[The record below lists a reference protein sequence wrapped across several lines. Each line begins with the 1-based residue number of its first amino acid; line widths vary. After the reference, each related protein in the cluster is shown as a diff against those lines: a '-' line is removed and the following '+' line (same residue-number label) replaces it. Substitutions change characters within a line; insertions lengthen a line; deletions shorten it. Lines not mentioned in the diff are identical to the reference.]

1 MPALRWILLWPDNK
15 LVLYLLQNFSFRKFP
30 KQTCNMNQVKDILSR
45 KGSSAVSVLPNTTV
59 FEALKIMAEKNIGS
73 VVVMEKD
80 KYLGIVSERDYS
92 RKVILKDKHSTST
105 LVAEIMTTDLPHVFP
120 EDSIDHCM
128 ELMTGNNIRYL
139 PVFNNNKL
147 SGIISITD
155 VVKETIL
162 LQQQTINHLESY
174 IHSGPGL

>member
-1 MPALRWILLWPDNK
+1 
-15 LVLYLLQNFSFRKFP
+15 
-30 KQTCNMNQVKDILSR
+30 MNQVKDILSR
-45 KGSSAVSVLPNTTV
+45 KGSSAISVLPDTTV

-73 VVVMEKD
+73 VVVTEND

-105 LVAEIMTTDLPHVFP
+105 LVSEIMTTDLPRVFP

-139 PVFNNNKL
+139 PVFSNGKL

-162 LQQQTINHLESY
+162 LQQQTISQLESY